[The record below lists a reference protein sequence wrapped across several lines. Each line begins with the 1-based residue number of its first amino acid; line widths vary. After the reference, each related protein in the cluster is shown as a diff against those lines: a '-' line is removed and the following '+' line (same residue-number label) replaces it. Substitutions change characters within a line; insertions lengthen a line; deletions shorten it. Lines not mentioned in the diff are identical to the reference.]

1 MKEPNTLDN
10 GLWLFHKYF
19 AMFIKVSIKIKTRVI
34 ALERKKKKWLQSC
47 CLLQSCLT
55 SLTRSPVLIPVSMS
69 IVSVRRYQV
78 SGEQTTPK
86 FQWLET
92 QRLFLPHA
100 LCLSIVGLW
109 DTLLCLFIP
118 QHFIAPQ
125 THRHYHSFL
134 WQGKRGWKGKVKPL

>member
-1 MKEPNTLDN
+1 MIVPQVFCYVYKSFYKNKNPCNSFGE
-10 GLWLFHKYF
+10 
-19 AMFIKVSIKIKTRVI
+19 
-34 ALERKKKKWLQSC
+34 KKKKRLQSC

-55 SLTRSPVLIPVSMS
+55 SLTRSHVLIPVAMS

-92 QRLFLPHA
+92 QSLFLPHA

-134 WQGKRGWKGKVKPL
+134 WQGKRG